1 MLQKW
6 ATETIE
12 LMKGVAELLMKKHFR
27 TEKLVID
34 LMSIPKT
41 HIEAGIDFIQTL
53 LSFSVNEKGDDYIDT
68 LFG

>member
-1 MLQKW
+1 
-6 ATETIE
+6 
-12 LMKGVAELLMKKHFR
+12 MKKHFR